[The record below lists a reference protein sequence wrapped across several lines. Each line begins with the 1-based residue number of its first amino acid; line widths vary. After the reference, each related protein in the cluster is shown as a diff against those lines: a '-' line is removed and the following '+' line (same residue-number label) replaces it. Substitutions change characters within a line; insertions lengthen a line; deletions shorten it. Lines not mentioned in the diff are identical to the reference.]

1 MAIVP
6 MSQAEE
12 DRLRR
17 LRNIGI
23 IAHIDAGKTTT
34 TERILYYTGKTYRMG
49 NVDEGT
55 TVTDWMVQ
63 ERERGITIQSAAIT
77 SEWKGYQVNI
87 IDTPG
92 HIDFTAEVQRSLRVL
107 DGGVVVFDAV
117 AGVEP
122 QSETVWR
129 QANHYGVPRICFVNK
144 MDRTGANFWRTID
157 MIKTRLGANPLPTQ
171 IPIGS
176 EDLFAGMIDLLTRTA
191 WTFPG
196 ELGATPQDGPVPA
209 ELADQVDEW
218 RDNLVEKIAETD
230 DELMIKYLEGE
241 EISVD
246 ELRVALRK
254 ACIAGTLV
262 PVLCGTA
269 LRTKGVQLLL
279 DAVVDYLP
287 SPLDIPAVKGTNPN
301 TGEEEERQTT
311 IDAPLAGLVFKIQT
325 DPYMGKLAYIR
336 VYSGALQSGTTIIN
350 SSKDRKERMGRLVQV
365 YAEKREDV
373 TIIRAGDIGAIVGVK
388 QTSTGETLCDPSAP
402 IVLESIDFPEPVISI
417 AVEPKTK
424 GDQDKL
430 ANALQRLAEEDPT
443 FRVRVDEQT
452 GQTLL
457 SGMGELHLDVL
468 VDRMQREFGV
478 QAHVGK
484 LQVSYREA
492 ITRKATVDMR
502 FVRQT
507 GGRGQY
513 AHVIVDFEPLETGKG
528 FEFVNK
534 TVGGVI
540 PKEYI
545 APIEQGIRES
555 MENGI
560 LGGYPL
566 VDLKATLTGGSFH
579 EVDSSD
585 MAFKIAGSMAL
596 REGVQ
601 KGGPI
606 LLEPMM
612 KIEVVVP
619 ENNTGDV
626 IGDIVSRRGQIE
638 GMEMHS
644 VGMQAVRG
652 LVPMA
657 EMFGY
662 ATTLRSF
669 TQGRGT
675 FTMEFCCYQP
685 VPADRARQILGL
697 NPGDHYGR

>member
-1 MAIVP
+1 M
-6 MSQAEE
+6 
-12 DRLRR
+12 
-17 LRNIGI
+17 
-23 IAHIDAGKTTT
+23 
-34 TERILYYTGKTYRMG
+34 
-49 NVDEGT
+49 VDL
-55 TVTDWMVQ
+55 
-63 ERERGITIQSAAIT
+63 I
-77 SEWKGYQVNI
+77 
-87 IDTPG
+87 
-92 HIDFTAEVQRSLRVL
+92 
-107 DGGVVVFDAV
+107 
-117 AGVEP
+117 
-122 QSETVWR
+122 
-129 QANHYGVPRICFVNK
+129 
-144 MDRTGANFWRTID
+144 
-157 MIKTRLGANPLPTQ
+157 
-171 IPIGS
+171 
-176 EDLFAGMIDLLTRTA
+176 TRTA

-209 ELADQVDEW
+209 EMAEQVEEA
-218 RDNLVEKIAETD
+218 REVLVEKISETD
-230 DELMIKYLEGE
+230 DELMLKYLEGE
-241 EISVD
+241 EISEE

-254 ACIAGTLV
+254 ACIAGELV

-279 DAVVDYLP
+279 DAVLDYLP
-287 SPLDIPAVKGTNPN
+287 SPLDIPAVTGVNPN
-301 TGEEEERQTT
+301 TGEEEERRTT

-388 QTSTGETLCDPSAP
+388 QTSTGETLCDPALP
-402 IVLESIDFPEPVISI
+402 VVLESIEFPEPVISI

-513 AHVIVDFEPLETGKG
+513 AHVVVDFEPQEAGKG

-545 APIEQGIRES
+545 APVEHGIRES

-566 VDLKATLTGGSFH
+566 VDIKATLTGGSFH

-606 LLEPMM
+606 LLEPVM
-612 KIEVVVP
+612 KLEVVVP
-619 ENNTGDV
+619 ETNTGDV

-652 LVPMA
+652 MVPMA

-697 NPGDHYGR
+697 GAGDSYGR

>member
-1 MAIVP
+1 MVIVP

-77 SEWKGYQVNI
+77 SEWNGYQINI

-129 QANHYGVPRICFVNK
+129 QANQYGVPRICFVNK

-157 MIKTRLGANPLPTQ
+157 MIKSRLGANPLPVQ
-171 IPIGS
+171 IPIGA
-176 EDLFAGMIDLLTRTA
+176 EDLFAGMIDLFTRTA

-196 ELGATPQDGPVPA
+196 DLGATPQSGPVPA
-209 ELADQVDEW
+209 ALAEQVEEM
-218 RDNLVEKIAETD
+218 REQLVEKIAETD

-241 EISVD
+241 EIAVD
-246 ELRVALRK
+246 ELRAALRR
-254 ACIAGTLV
+254 ACIAGALV

-279 DAVVDYLP
+279 DAVLDYLP
-287 SPLDIPAVKGTNPN
+287 SPLDIPAVKGTNPD

-350 SSKDRKERMGRLVQV
+350 SSKDRKERLGRLVQV

-388 QTSTGETLCDPSAP
+388 QTSTGETLCDPAAP
-402 IVLESIDFPEPVISI
+402 VVLESIDFPEPVISI

-468 VDRMQREFGV
+468 VDRMRREFSV

-492 ITRKATVDMR
+492 ITRKSSIDMR

-513 AHVIVDFEPLETGKG
+513 AHVIVEFEPHETGKG

-540 PKEYI
+540 PREYI

-566 VDLKATLTGGSFH
+566 VDIKAILTGGSFH

-619 ENNTGDV
+619 ESNTGDV
-626 IGDIVSRRGQIE
+626 IGDIIARRGQIE

-644 VGMQAVRG
+644 IGMQAVRG

-685 VPADRARQILGL
+685 VPPDRARQILGM
-697 NPGDHYGR
+697 NPGDQYGR